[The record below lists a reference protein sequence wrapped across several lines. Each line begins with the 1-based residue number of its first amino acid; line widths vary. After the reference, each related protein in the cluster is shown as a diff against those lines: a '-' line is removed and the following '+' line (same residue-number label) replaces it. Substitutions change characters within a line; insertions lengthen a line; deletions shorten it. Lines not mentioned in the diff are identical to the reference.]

1 MPDRRKANNNL
12 RYTMADG
19 VMAAFSVFFM
29 QSPSFLAH
37 QQEMAQRKG
46 RSNAVSLFKMAEI
59 PSDNQ
64 IRNLL
69 DGLQPSHFAEDYEWL
84 HEQVKQA
91 GQLEQFVD
99 HGGTYLIAL
108 DGLTFFSSKKVQ
120 CPECSR
126 RDDRYYH
133 SAVTPVMVCN
143 APQKLDS

>member
-1 MPDRRKANNNL
+1 MQLDETLKQYREKWAGLPDRRKANNNL

-99 HGGTYLIAL
+99 HGGTYLIAYGWVDVL
-108 DGLTFFSSKKVQ
+108 QFKEGAM
-120 CPECSR
+120 P
-126 RDDRYYH
+126 
-133 SAVTPVMVCN
+133 
-143 APQKLDS
+143 